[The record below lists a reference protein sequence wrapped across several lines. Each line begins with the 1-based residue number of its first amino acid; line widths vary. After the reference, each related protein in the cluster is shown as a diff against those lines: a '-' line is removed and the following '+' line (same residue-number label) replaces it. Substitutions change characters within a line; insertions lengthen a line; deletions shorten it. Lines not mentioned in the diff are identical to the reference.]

1 MAIRPPLSVRWRLF
15 PWRASPPSLCLWRA
29 PIPGTHSRLLLA
41 SDGLWDVISHAQ
53 ACKLMRNAATA
64 QRAAD
69 LLLSTAERISN
80 EKRGR
85 TVETIT
91 WSHTSPP
98 IHQPP
103 KWPPSLRPPPR
114 HVLAWARLCS
124 PAY

>member
-1 MAIRPPLSVRWRLF
+1 
-15 PWRASPPSLCLWRA
+15 
-29 PIPGTHSRLLLA
+29 
-41 SDGLWDVISHAQ
+41 
-53 ACKLMRNAATA
+53 MRNAATA

-85 TVETIT
+85 TFEKIT
-91 WSHTSPP
+91 WNHRGYTSPP
-98 IHQPP
+98 IHQ
-103 KWPPSLRPPPR
+103 PPSLRPPPR

>member
-1 MAIRPPLSVRWRLF
+1 MAIRPPLPVRWRLF